1 METKSIRGVGRYRSG
16 TMPYLHL
23 AKVII
28 HARKSS
34 PGAQILNGGYVREDS
49 RPGANQ
55 RNTFASR
62 IAC

>member
-1 METKSIRGVGRYRSG
+1 METKSIRGVGRYRPG
-16 TMPYLHL
+16 TMPHL
-23 AKVII
+23 AEIII
-28 HARKSS
+28 HAQNSS

-55 RNTFASR
+55 RNTLASR